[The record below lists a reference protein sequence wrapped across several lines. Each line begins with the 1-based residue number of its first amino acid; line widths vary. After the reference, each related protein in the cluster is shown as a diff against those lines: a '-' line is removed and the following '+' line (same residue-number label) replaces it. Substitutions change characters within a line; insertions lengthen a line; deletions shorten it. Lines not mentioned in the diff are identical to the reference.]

1 MSKFIWKKST
11 RSNGSA
17 NCVEVA
23 TNLRTVVGVRDSKD
37 PQGPAFSLDPEAWTA
52 FLGSVS
58 GGSFD
63 L

>member
-23 TNLRTVVGVRDSKD
+23 TNLQTVVGVRDSKD
-37 PQGPAFSLDPEAWTA
+37 PQGPAFSLAPDAWSA
-52 FLGSVS
+52 FIESLSR
-58 GGSFD
+58 GSFD